1 MMPLPDELIKE
12 RITFKV
18 NRIVT
23 QAAID
28 QIYRLATMEE
38 ELAKYPATWW
48 QAFKETFFP
57 KWLLRKFPVQYE
69 EIWAV
74 HKFPEVNIPDLGTE
88 YVHFKILD
96 MDKLERIRTK
106 EEKER

>member
-1 MMPLPDELIKE
+1 MGLPKELIKE

-28 QIYRLATMEE
+28 QIFRLATQEE

-48 QAFKETFFP
+48 QFFKEAYFP

-74 HKFPEVNIPDLGTE
+74 RKYPEINIPDLGSE
-88 YVHFKILD
+88 YVHFKIID
-96 MDKLERIRTK
+96 IDGIERLRTIQ
-106 EEKER
+106 EKER